1 MRNYY
6 CRTLIFSDR
15 FDVTIIRAVFDRPYG
30 FFWGIEKRCRVSTPT
45 PLCFV
50 LYLVFVIRSVRRC
63 HSSLLIPHL
72 IRALIQSLLIMPNLL
87 RTWSLRQVFPFSPLA
102 FSCPMYGSV
111 PTIPR
116 NLSLVRRCRRQ
127 LLYVSAVSLYQGG
140 SLLPLLSLWVNAY
153 CLCHF
158 VLSAPVAYRLALS
171 LPLG

>member
-1 MRNYY
+1 M
-6 CRTLIFSDR
+6 TAPTD
-15 FDVTIIRAVFDRPYG
+15 
-30 FFWGIEKRCRVSTPT
+30 FWGYRKAVQSFHSDTALFCSLFGVCDLFGLAMPFLTP
-45 PLCFV
+45 
-50 LYLVFVIRSVRRC
+50 

-72 IRALIQSLLIMPNLL
+72 TRALIQSLLIMPNLL

-116 NLSLVRRCRRQ
+116 NLSLVRRCHRQ